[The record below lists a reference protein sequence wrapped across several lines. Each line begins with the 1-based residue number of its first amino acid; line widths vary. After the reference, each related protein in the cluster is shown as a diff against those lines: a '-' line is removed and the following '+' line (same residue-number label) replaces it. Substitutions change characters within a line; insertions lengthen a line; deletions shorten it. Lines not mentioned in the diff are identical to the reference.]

1 MVIDDCS
8 IEEDEPA
15 TAGIATA
22 APNGALVGEI
32 ALGGSTFLG
41 DMSPEG
47 FPRLD
52 PGRMMVG
59 EIEAQL
65 TGETS
70 ERVFL
75 GITMELVDPIVEAG
89 SQVGPSSSSDES
101 LSGEIGAGRRE

>member
-8 IEEDEPA
+8 IGEDEPA
-15 TAGIATA
+15 TTGIATVV
-22 APNGALVGEI
+22 PNGASVGEI
-32 ALGGSTFLG
+32 ALGGSSFLR

-65 TGETS
+65 TGETL

-75 GITMELVDPIVEAG
+75 GVAMELVDPIVEAG
-89 SQVGPSSSSDES
+89 SRVGPSSSSDES
-101 LSGEIGAGRRE
+101 LSGEIGAGRRK